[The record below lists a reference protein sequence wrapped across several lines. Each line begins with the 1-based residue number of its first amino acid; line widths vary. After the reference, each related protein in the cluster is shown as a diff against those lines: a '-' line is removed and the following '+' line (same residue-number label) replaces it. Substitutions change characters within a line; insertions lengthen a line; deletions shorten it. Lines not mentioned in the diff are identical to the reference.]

1 MLLVRTVIVTLGV
14 QYPTMLFHVRLTHSP
29 ENCWARDEQEG
40 KAHDLLERVENPP
53 DSVEARIRNAFVAP
67 NEHTFYFVVE
77 SPTFE
82 GLTALLGPPLLE
94 DHEADVVPVTTL
106 SGALDTLEI
115 E

>member
-40 KAHDLLERVENPP
+40 RPTTFSNEWRIPRLGRGTNPERVRGAERAH
-53 DSVEARIRNAFVAP
+53 VLLRGRVADLR
-67 NEHTFYFVVE
+67 
-77 SPTFE
+77 